1 MRGRGEIASE
11 PQKPNAKLQ
20 TSDAVGKNTRVK
32 SRMQNDRVKIE
43 EVLRSASMKAEQAE
57 AFSTSARTATIQFE
71 ANELKQVQS
80 RESSSIALRIFREGK
95 IGFAIATGG
104 GDWGALVDMA
114 VETSQFGSPASFQF
128 PSFHDYS
135 ETPIFDPEVD
145 KIAMDRIVEIGKELI
160 AKVRGHT
167 LDILCDVQITKGT
180 GSVSLVNSQGGE
192 GEYDKSFLSLNLE
205 GILVRDTDMLWV
217 ADGESSCRA
226 DLIRIDEL
234 VNRVVW
240 QLDMAKKKA
249 TVPNKLLPV
258 IFTSQGVASAL
269 LSPLV
274 LAFSGKAV
282 LEGTSP
288 LRDKLGDKVFD
299 HKLSLWDDATV
310 AYRVGSYPFDD
321 EGVSSQ
327 RLPLVANGVVTN
339 LLYDLQ
345 TAALAGKKSTGNGRR
360 AGGGSPSPAISSLVV
375 EKGEL
380 SFRQMVKDMKE
391 GLVVEEV
398 IGAEQGNILG
408 GDFGGNVLLGYKV
421 ENGEI
426 VGRVKDTMIA
436 GNVYQV
442 LGELPGIGRETR
454 WVGGTLQTPPLYCSD
469 ISVTTKEG

>member
-1 MRGRGEIASE
+1 ME
-11 PQKPNAKLQ
+11 KDK
-20 TSDAVGKNTRVK
+20 
-32 SRMQNDRVKIE
+32 VKIE
-43 EVLRSASMKAEQAE
+43 KVLSSARRETEQAE
-57 AFSTSARTATIQFE
+57 VFSTAARATTVQFE
-71 ANELKQVQS
+71 ANELKQVQTK
-80 RESSSIALRIFREGK
+80 ESCNTALRIFKEGR
-95 IGFAIATGG
+95 IGFATASGG
-104 GDWGALVDMA
+104 EDVEALVDMA

-128 PSFHDYS
+128 PSRQDYS
-135 ETPIFDPEVD
+135 EVRIFSPEPE
-145 KIAMDRIVEIGKELI
+145 KMAMERIVEIGKELI
-160 AKVRGHT
+160 VKVKGHT
-167 LDILCDVQITKGT
+167 PDILCDVQITKGT
-180 GSVSLVNSQGGE
+180 SSVSLINSQGGE
-192 GEYDKSFLSLNLE
+192 GGYDKSFFGLSLE

-217 ADGESSCRA
+217 ADGESWCRA

-249 TVPNKLLPV
+249 TVPNKLLPA

-288 LRDKLGDKVFD
+288 LRDKLGDRVFD
-299 HKLSLWDDATV
+299 QRLSLWDDATV

-327 RLPLVANGVVTN
+327 RLPLVASGVVTSFV
-339 LLYDLQ
+339 YDLQ

-360 AGGGSPSPAISSLVV
+360 AGGGSPSPTTSSLVL
-375 EKGEL
+375 EKGEVP
-380 SFRQMVKDMKE
+380 FQEMVKDMKE

-442 LGELPGIGRETR
+442 LKELPGIGGETR
-454 WVGGTLQTPPLYCSD
+454 WVGGILQTPPLYCSD
-469 ISVTTKEG
+469 VSVTTKGD